1 MYQIDVKLEFCYAH
15 RLINHRGKCFNLH
28 GHNAVA
34 ILSYE
39 VDELDRN
46 DFVVDFSDVKAKA
59 KTFIDNQW
67 DHAYLC
73 NEGDALLP
81 MVKKYGLKHYVF
93 SNEPTAERIA
103 EDLYHQLM
111 DSKFYAKLVCV
122 EIQETCTG
130 SATYIP

>member
-15 RLINHRGKCFNLH
+15 RLINHKGKCFNLH

-39 VDELDRN
+39 ADELDGN
-46 DFVVDFSDVKAKA
+46 YFVVDFSDLKAEA

-73 NEGDALLP
+73 NESDPFLL
-81 MVKKYGLKHYVF
+81 MVKEYGLKHYVF
-93 SNEPTAERIA
+93 SNEPTAERMA
-103 EDLYHQLM
+103 EDLYLQLV
-111 DSKFYAKLVCV
+111 DSDFHAGLICV
-122 EIQETCTG
+122 EIQETCSG
-130 SATYIP
+130 SATYLP